1 MTFDHVIFISFC
13 LENLVML
20 RAKYPEQ
27 PAQFLIDDYQDSLI
41 DILKKNNLDL
51 DIEYKALNEENMKA
65 LHDAGIKVNC
75 WTCNDPEAAARLAQW
90 GIDYITSNI
99 LE

>member
-1 MTFDHVIFISFC
+1 MREIILIKLGEITLKGLNRRTF
-13 LENLVML
+13 E
-20 RAKYPEQ
+20 
-27 PAQFLIDDYQDSLI
+27 